1 MEDYLQGPVM
11 AQDVLREG
19 GKVLGTHHEEGSG
32 SPLKTGFF
40 LGAPRSCCTCSETS
54 DLVRVQELFVSAN
67 SGGNYGGRT
76 KGGTGTGTLVRLL
89 KIQDKDSGDL
99 PSQPC

>member
-1 MEDYLQGPVM
+1 MDPQKRLPGEACAQGQSLNVHSLWHKEEGMEDHLQGPVM

-40 LGAPRSCCTCSETS
+40 LGAP
-54 DLVRVQELFVSAN
+54 V
-67 SGGNYGGRT
+67 
-76 KGGTGTGTLVRLL
+76 L
-89 KIQDKDSGDL
+89 KPVIW
-99 PSQPC
+99 